1 MKIKAKLITCFSA
14 ICIGCM
20 LIAML
25 CVLGR
30 TRQSF
35 IAMNDSG
42 AERTAEYYAASI
54 QTWLEQKTAII
65 DSAVA
70 YMESLNSMDEAAV
83 IDYLEALINATEG
96 AVDVFA
102 AFTDGTFLDGSRLD
116 LGADW
121 DYTGYPWYTQALATD
136 KKIRLR

>member
-42 AERTAEYYAASI
+42 AETTAVVVRYKYITAVRSI
-54 QTWLEQKTAII
+54 C
-65 DSAVA
+65 D
-70 YMESLNSMDEAAV
+70 
-83 IDYLEALINATEG
+83 
-96 AVDVFA
+96 
-102 AFTDGTFLDGSRLD
+102 
-116 LGADW
+116 
-121 DYTGYPWYTQALATD
+121 
-136 KKIRLR
+136 